1 MMDSTCVEIDAPD
14 IQRFDNPW
22 RRLYIFNANGYI
34 FGNRR
39 FTVTSYLPVCLSV
52 SKHKPKLKYWAHRIA
67 HRNTEAN
74 SDGLLPVF
82 EQLCL

>member
-14 IQRFDNPW
+14 IQHFDNPW
-22 RRLYIFNANGYI
+22 RRFYNFNANGYF

-39 FTVTSYLPVCLSV
+39 FTVTSYLPVRLSV

-67 HRNTEAN
+67 HTNTEVN
-74 SDGLLPVF
+74 GDGLLPVF